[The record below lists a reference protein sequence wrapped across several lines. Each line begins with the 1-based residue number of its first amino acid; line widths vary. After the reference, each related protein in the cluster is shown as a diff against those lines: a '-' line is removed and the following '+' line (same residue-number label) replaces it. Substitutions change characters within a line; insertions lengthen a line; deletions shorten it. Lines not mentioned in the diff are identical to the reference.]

1 MLKAPVTLSRFG
13 RYVSLRFKMPRIMSF
28 FVIILWSVRFA
39 TYILRFS
46 TYCYVSPRFIG
57 NSKPTFCYASL
68 RVATY
73 VLRFSTIYYVLLRFN
88 TFRLRFSTF
97 RLRSVTFDVRFDTFM
112 LRISTLYYVLI
123 KICEKVQEFAK
134 SPH

>member
-1 MLKAPVTLSRFG
+1 
-13 RYVSLRFKMPRIMSF
+13 MPRIMSF

-73 VLRFSTIYYVLLRFN
+73 VLRFTTIYYILLRFN

-97 RLRSVTFDVRFDTFM
+97 RLRFVTFDVRFDTFIM

-123 KICEKVQEFAK
+123 KICEKSSRICKESTLIICK
-134 SPH
+134 